1 MVTVYIIVV
10 VLLGIIIISADRVN
24 DDSLESKINAFLKS
38 DKRIKRC
45 N

>member
-1 MVTVYIIVV
+1 MVTVYTIVV

-24 DDSLESKINAFLKS
+24 DDSLESKINTFLKS
-38 DKRIKRC
+38 DKRIKRR

>member
-1 MVTVYIIVV
+1 MVTVYITV
-10 VLLGIIIISADRVN
+10 VLLSIIIISADRMN
-24 DDSLESKINAFLKS
+24 DDSLESKINTFLKS

>member
-10 VLLGIIIISADRVN
+10 VLLGVIIISADRMK
-24 DDSLESKINAFLKS
+24 DDSLESKINTFLKS